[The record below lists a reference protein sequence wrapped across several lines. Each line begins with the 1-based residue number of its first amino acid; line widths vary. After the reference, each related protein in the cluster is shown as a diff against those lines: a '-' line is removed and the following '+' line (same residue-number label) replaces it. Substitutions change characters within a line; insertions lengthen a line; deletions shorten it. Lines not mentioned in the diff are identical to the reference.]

1 MSAISEVKEQIIEKW
16 KRDSQVHNH
25 GTEMRHSYL
34 GEAEERNRE
43 RKERERGRERERERE
58 SKITFNVQT
67 NRQETQT
74 DGSPPASLVKVF
86 RLEAHAH

>member
-1 MSAISEVKEQIIEKW
+1 M
-16 KRDSQVHNH
+16 HNH
-25 GTEMRHSYL
+25 GSEMRHSYL
-34 GEAEERNRE
+34 GEAEERKRE
-43 RKERERGRERERERE
+43 RKERERERE

-86 RLEAHAH
+86 WLEAHAD